1 MRCRYRDARWLRRVS
16 FVDAA
21 GTGYDREHNSKRFTV
36 FNACGQCAWA
46 CMPRFKVVSVTL

>member
-46 CMPRFKVVSVTL
+46 CMPRFKVVSLTL